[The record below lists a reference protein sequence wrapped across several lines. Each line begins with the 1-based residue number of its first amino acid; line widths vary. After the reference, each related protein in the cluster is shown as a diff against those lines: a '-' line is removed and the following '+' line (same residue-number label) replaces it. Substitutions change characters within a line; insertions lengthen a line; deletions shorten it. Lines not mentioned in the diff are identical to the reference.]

1 MEMRSIARTALFL
14 MVVNVVIVPNCIA
27 QARSI
32 SETVNLAVNSHPQ
45 IKSKFNE
52 YQAQNEQVKK
62 VESSFLP
69 KLSIGF
75 GIGREDSDNA
85 TTRGLNGDG
94 SNELSRRETSVN
106 LNQMLFDGF
115 KTHWQRES
123 ELESYGSISLGLQ
136 HLASEVAMQSIEN
149 HLNVAVSNQV
159 FNFNITNLQTHQKIA
174 ANIGARVRSGKDD
187 YAKIHQIK
195 ARLSLS
201 LANVSAAKN
210 NALKASADYYRSVGS
225 EAESE
230 LLFQDKLFNLPE
242 TRAVFVEDVVQFNL
256 LILSQKKK
264 AKSAL
269 ALAKAAES
277 TDFPTLHFESGASW
291 NDDLDGVEGKNND
304 LYVMLRLRYELFNG
318 GADKAAKT
326 QALILNQRA
335 GYELDD
341 TRRIVRRDAEHAWFT
356 YQSSVERVEL
366 LADYVELSQ
375 LTRTAYDKQFTIG
388 QRSLIDLLDA
398 ENELLKAQLQLI
410 TARKDLY
417 LSKYQILSLSGKL
430 LESMSIQINGS

>member
-1 MEMRSIARTALFL
+1 MRIIARTALML
-14 MVVNVVIVPNCIA
+14 MVVNVVIVSNCLA

-32 SETVNLAVNSHPQ
+32 SETVNLAVGSHPQ

-52 YQAQNEQVKK
+52 YQAQSEQVKK

-69 KLSIGF
+69 KLSIGL
-75 GIGREDSDNA
+75 GIGREESENA
-85 TTRGLNGDG
+85 TTRGLSGNS
-94 SNELSRRETSVN
+94 SNELSRRESSIN

-123 ELESYGSISLGLQ
+123 ELESYESISLGLQ
-136 HLASEVAMQSIEN
+136 NLASEVAMQSIEN
-149 HLNVAVSNQV
+149 HFNVAVSNQV
-159 FNFNITNLQTHQKIA
+159 FNFNIINLQAHQKIA
-174 ANIGARVRSGKDD
+174 ENISARVRSGKDD
-187 YAKIHQIK
+187 YAKVHQIN

-201 LANVSAAKN
+201 LANVAAAKN
-210 NALKASADYYRSVGS
+210 NALKAGADYYRSVGS
-225 EAESE
+225 EAGSE
-230 LLFQDKLFNLPE
+230 FDFQDKLLNLPE
-242 TRAVFVEDVVQFNL
+242 TRAAFVEDVVQFNF

-269 ALAKAAES
+269 ASAKAANN
-277 TDFPTLHFESGASW
+277 TNFPTLHFESGASW
-291 NDDLDGVEGKNND
+291 NDDLDGVEGENND

-318 GADKAAKT
+318 GADKAAKA

-356 YQSSVERVEL
+356 YQSSAERVEL
-366 LADYVELSQ
+366 LEDYVELSQ
-375 LTRTAYDKQFTIG
+375 LTRAAYDKQFTIG

-398 ENELLKAQLQLI
+398 ENELLKARLQLI
-410 TARKDLY
+410 VARKDLY
-417 LSKYQILSLSGKL
+417 LSKYQMLNLSGKL
-430 LESMSIQINGS
+430 LESMSVQVNRS